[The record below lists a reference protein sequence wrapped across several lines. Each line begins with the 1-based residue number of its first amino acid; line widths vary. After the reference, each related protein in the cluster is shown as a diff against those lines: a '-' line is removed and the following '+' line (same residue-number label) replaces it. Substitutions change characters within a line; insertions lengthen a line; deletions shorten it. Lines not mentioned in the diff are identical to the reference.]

1 MNKLK
6 QLRKKEKLTQGKI
19 AKYIGVTQQAYSYFE
34 TEQSKPSLE
43 TAKKI
48 ADFLKFQWKKFF
60 LIIITINNCLYI
72 LL

>member
-48 ADFLKFQWKKFF
+48 ADFFKVPMEEIFF
-60 LIIITINNCLYI
+60 DNNKN
-72 LL
+72 